1 MKLIEHEPESPALHS
16 FLRPHR
22 KRTSCALVRVELAQA
37 ARQHGPAASRRA
49 RQVIEDLDLIPLDDP
64 LLDVAAELDL
74 PGVRSLDAIHLA
86 AAQLLGRSL
95 DALVTYD
102 ARMASAAQRLRIPVA
117 SPR

>member
-1 MKLIEHEPESPALHS
+1 MKLVIEEPESPALAD
-16 FLRPHR
+16 FLHPGPQQ
-22 KRTSCALVRVELAQA
+22 TACALVRVEVAHAIRRHGSDAQV
-37 ARQHGPAASRRA
+37 RA
-49 RQVIEDLDLIPLDDP
+49 RQVIEHLTLIQLDDP
-64 LLDVAAELDL
+64 LLEAAAELDL
-74 PGVRSLDAIHLA
+74 PGIRSLDAIHLA